1 MKKRDHAVKKPVAS
15 KDALLALVL
24 LSSLILFFVCL
35 RLIPGRPVA
44 SEHALLRATAILLAL
59 CIPAFFYLH
68 TAEESAE
75 AVLGSSVRV
84 AVPWRHLA
92 FFVGAFCFGI
102 FLNRLSLLGS
112 GAEITLFSL
121 FRFYRTFSFPSFVA
135 LLTFS
140 FATTFLPYGVLFSR
154 VSRLPRLFAV
164 FAMAALY
171 AALGLSLWGML
182 ALFLFGAAL
191 ALLRLHS
198 FSLLPVFLCNFSFL
212 FGAYAD
218 KTSLVSFL
226 MLNKLPAWGCLLI
239 LGFLTAAFLF
249 LSLKR
254 RHATKGIRMDTS
266 EDKTVQYIWIG
277 VSFLLLVVSA
287 SLCLIGGK

>member
-1 MKKRDHAVKKPVAS
+1 MKRRDHAVKKSIAS

-35 RLIPGRPVA
+35 RLIPGRPA
-44 SEHALLRATAILLAL
+44 SSEHALLRATATLLTL

-75 AVLGSSVRV
+75 AVLGGTSRIVL
-84 AVPWRHLA
+84 PWRHLA
-92 FFVGAFCFGI
+92 FFVGAFCFGV
-102 FLNRLSLLGS
+102 FVSRLSLLGS
-112 GAEITLFSL
+112 GLEISLFSL
-121 FRFYRTFSFPSFVA
+121 FRLYRAFSFSSFVA
-135 LLTFS
+135 LLTFV

-154 VSRLPRLFAV
+154 VSRLPQVLAV

-191 ALLRLHS
+191 ALLRLQS

-218 KTSLVSFL
+218 RTDILSFL

-239 LGFLTAAFLF
+239 LGILASVLLF
-249 LSLKR
+249 FSLKR
-254 RHATKGIRMDTS
+254 RRAMKNIRMNTS
-266 EDKTVQYIWIG
+266 EDKTAQYIWIG

-287 SLCLIGGK
+287 SFCLIGGK